1 MESEFHIA
9 CEEHEWKPFRF
20 TFAYHSH
27 LSVSDIR
34 YKINDSIPLLSIE
47 FDFMIDLLFDSEARV
62 EGLETMDYFDNL
74 CEREK
79 NMPLPLNP
87 SILLLDSV
95 VKKIYQLFHESD
107 TLAIKPPKKV
117 SNGEIFG
124 PKRRNNVSSI
134 IQIGDRVYNLDW
146 FTNSSK
152 NEYSAAIGFKWMLNQ
167 VNLYYL

>member
-9 CEEHEWKPFRF
+9 CEEHERKPFRF
-20 TFAYHSH
+20 AFAYHSH

-47 FDFMIDLLFDSEARV
+47 FDFMIDLLFDSEATV

-87 SILLLDSV
+87 RNLSCM
-95 VKKIYQLFHESD
+95 D
-107 TLAIKPPKKV
+107 TLAIKPPKKA

-124 PKRRNNVSSI
+124 PKSRRNNVSSI
-134 IQIGDRVYNLDW
+134 IQIVDRVYNLDW
-146 FTNSSK
+146 FTNSSN
-152 NEYSAAIGFKWMLNQ
+152 NEYSTAIGFKWMLNQ
-167 VNLYYL
+167 VFALVWLLKT